1 MGIFE
6 ASPVQEHRIQ
16 LATDLYWAEGTL
28 ESRGDPHNFI
38 NQEDFN
44 YLLVKDARI
53 IPWRFTGLP
62 NNKTPQLNVARSNLQ
77 LLVFTEEEALSSYR
91 SPPRTAKVL
100 LYYPLFV
107 IRGSAPLYSEAD
119 ISNFLDF
126 WRSPLIPL
134 SDAGLHFL
142 AEGGVRLPAR
152 SSLAYV
158 NRNHIQGY
166 MAT

>member
-1 MGIFE
+1 MGLFE
-6 ASPVQEHRIQ
+6 ASPIQEHKIQ
-16 LATDLYWAEGTL
+16 LATDLFWAEGIL

-44 YLLVKDARI
+44 YLLVKNARVS
-53 IPWRFTGLP
+53 PWRFTGLP
-62 NNKTPQLNVARSNLQ
+62 ANQTAQLNVARPNLQ
-77 LLVFTEEEALSSYR
+77 LLIFMEESARSTYR
-91 SPPRTAKVL
+91 SPPRTANVL

-107 IRGSAPLYSEAD
+107 IRGSVPLYSEAD
-119 ISNFLDF
+119 ITNFLDF

-134 SDAGLHFL
+134 TDAGLHFL
-142 AEGGVRLPAR
+142 AEGGVRLPTR
-152 SSLAYV
+152 PTLAYV